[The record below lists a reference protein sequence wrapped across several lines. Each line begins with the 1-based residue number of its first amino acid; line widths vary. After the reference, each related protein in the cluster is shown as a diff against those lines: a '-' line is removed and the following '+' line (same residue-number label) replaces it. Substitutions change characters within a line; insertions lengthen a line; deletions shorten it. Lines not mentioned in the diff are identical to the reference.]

1 MGFPVSILP
10 LFLNKNRYQKTLQF
24 ETMTNM
30 RSVFSNVWYASTRT
44 LKTSILARHVKNNYV
59 SSYPMYSLWFDRFM
73 LGLYKRIRNMVR
85 QDNAMTLNVIY
96 RLVEDLEGEFMI
108 L

>member
-1 MGFPVSILP
+1 
-10 LFLNKNRYQKTLQF
+10 
-24 ETMTNM
+24 M

-44 LKTSILARHVKNNYV
+44 LKTSILARNVKNHYV
-59 SSYPMYSLWFDRFM
+59 SSYPMYSLWFERFM
-73 LGLYKRIRNMVR
+73 MGLHKRIRNIVR